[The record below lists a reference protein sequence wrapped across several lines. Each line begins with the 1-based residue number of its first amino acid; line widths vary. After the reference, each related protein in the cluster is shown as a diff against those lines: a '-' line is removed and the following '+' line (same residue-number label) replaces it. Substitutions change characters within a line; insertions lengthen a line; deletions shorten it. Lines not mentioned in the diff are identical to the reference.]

1 MSHRKF
7 IQFQFFCENVLKGR
21 EIALQTREIKEMIY
35 SIAKGLVQWEK
46 KGWTEIPETLYKGQL
61 LFMKNSLSSNMP
73 PNNVFDLIKLLHEPV
88 EKWGMDGIEKLLPS
102 DSTFLVEGFGLSIDI
117 EDFLEEYT
125 SPEEFDQS
133 VMKEIL
139 QYCREYGLDEEYRK
153 IRSIVASP
161 ANAVLTY
168 VRLRS
173 TLYSIK
179 DNTLKQLLETCYE
192 EVPHSIDNY
201 KKCPHCGWTVAFI
214 KGSWRCNK
222 EQICEHFQSFE
233 RLEAYKFSEGEV
245 LYRVRPGIQRYVLLT
260 GIIEEK
266 ICKRLKEYDA
276 VLYPDIDEF
285 DIRINVNDTLIDLDV
300 KDYRS
305 PRILANAFK
314 DKSSR
319 QLEKYH
325 KNSYIIIPNYR
336 LKMNPNYKELLCSSL
351 SKEVSS
357 YIQIMTERELFK
369 CLKEGTLCS
378 TN

>member
-1 MSHRKF
+1 M
-7 IQFQFFCENVLKGR
+7 
-21 EIALQTREIKEMIY
+21 QTREIKEMIY

-222 EQICEHFQSFE
+222 EQICEQFQSFE

>member
-1 MSHRKF
+1 M
-7 IQFQFFCENVLKGR
+7 
-21 EIALQTREIKEMIY
+21 LQTREIKEMIY
-35 SIAKGLVQWEK
+35 SIAKGLAQWEK
-46 KGWTEIPETLYKGQL
+46 KGWIEIPEMLYKGHL

-266 ICKRLKEYDA
+266 ICKRLKEHDA

-305 PRILANAFK
+305 PRILANAFN

-351 SKEVSS
+351 SKEVSC

>member
-1 MSHRKF
+1 M
-7 IQFQFFCENVLKGR
+7 
-21 EIALQTREIKEMIY
+21 QTKEIKEMIY
-35 SIAKGLVQWEK
+35 SIAKGLAQWEE
-46 KGWTEIPETLYKGQL
+46 KGWTEIPETLYKGHL
-61 LFMKNSLSSNMP
+61 LFMKNALQSNMH

-88 EKWGMDGIEKLLPS
+88 EKWGIDGIEKLLPS

-139 QYCREYGLDEEYRK
+139 QYCRDNGLDEEYRK
-153 IRSIVASP
+153 IRSILASP
-161 ANAVLTY
+161 DNAVLTY

-173 TLYSIK
+173 MLYSIK
-179 DNTLKQLLETCYE
+179 DNTLKQLLENCYE

-201 KKCPHCGWTVAFI
+201 KKCPYCGWTVSFI
-214 KGSWRCNK
+214 KGRWRCNK
-222 EQICEHFQSFE
+222 EQICGHFQSFE
-233 RLEAYKFSEGEV
+233 RLETYEFSKDETV
-245 LYRVRPGIQRYVLLT
+245 YRVRPGIQRYVSLT
-260 GIIEEK
+260 GMIEEK
-266 ICKRLKEYDA
+266 IWNRLKEYDA

-305 PRILANAFK
+305 PRMLANAFN
-314 DKSSR
+314 DKNSR
-319 QLEKYH
+319 QLQKYH

-336 LKMNPNYKELLCSSL
+336 LKMNPNYKELVCSSL
-351 SKEVSS
+351 NKESS
-357 YIQIMTERELFK
+357 AYIQIMTERELFK